1 MDRKSFGKLSLML
14 VAALLLSAC
23 GRISGGPSGGGDRVA
38 VVNWQR
44 AVSSHAE
51 YKKLQQGEG
60 ILKDLQ
66 EKRKG
71 QEDLAKTQLASLDR
85 LRNLR
90 KLSEASYQ
98 QADFDTHMVEL
109 REREN
114 KKLYEFMAQVE
125 AQVDEQ
131 LAPRTKAIEDS
142 YQLEI
147 FNLRTLLETVKMR
160 PSERA
165 AVEAK
170 LQAKQHERG
179 LKVAELKAEK
189 DALIEAQLAPYREGM
204 HKRMGEAAAAY
215 HKQLLEKQQ
224 GKDKREQE
232 LLSAAPKALSN
243 ALAIMDREIA
253 KQQEKNDQLKKKIDS
268 DISSQA
274 IKLAHEKGYT
284 IILKK
289 YKVNINADDI
299 TDVII
304 KNLPK

>member
-1 MDRKSFGKLSLML
+1 MDRYSFGKLSLML

-23 GRISGGPSGGGDRVA
+23 GRTPGAPVNGKDKLA
-38 VVNWQR
+38 VINWQR
-44 AVSSHAE
+44 AVSSHPD
-51 YKKLQQGEG
+51 YKKLQQGEK

-66 EKRKG
+66 EKRRS
-71 QEDLAKTQLASLDR
+71 QMDLAKAQLGSLEK

-90 KLSEASYQ
+90 RLSEESYQ
-98 QADFDTHMVEL
+98 RADFATHMVEI

-114 KKLYEFMAQVE
+114 KQLQHFVAQVE

-160 PSERA
+160 PSERK
-165 AVEAK
+165 AVEDK
-170 LQAKQHERG
+170 LKDKQHERG
-179 LKVAELKAEK
+179 REVA
-189 DALIEAQLAPYREGM
+189 ALQAKKNALMEAQLAPYREAM
-204 HKRMGEAAAAY
+204 QQRMAQAAAEY
-215 HKQLLEKQQ
+215 QKQLLERQQ

-232 LLSAAPKALSN
+232 LLSAAPKALHN
-243 ALAIMDREIA
+243 AVSIMDREIA
-253 KQQEKNDQLKKKIDS
+253 KQQESNSQLQKKIDS

-274 IKLAHEKGYT
+274 VKLAYEKGYT
-284 IILKK
+284 LILKK
-289 YKVNINADDI
+289 YKVNIKADDI
-299 TDVII
+299 TDTII

>member
-1 MDRKSFGKLSLML
+1 MDRYSFGKLSLML

-23 GRISGGPSGGGDRVA
+23 GRTPGAPVNGKDKLA
-38 VVNWQR
+38 VINWQQ
-44 AVSSHAE
+44 AVSSHPD
-51 YKKLQQGEG
+51 YKKLQQGEK

-71 QEDLAKTQLASLDR
+71 QEDLAKAQLGSLER
-85 LRNLR
+85 LRSLR

-98 QADFDTHMVEL
+98 QADFNTHMVEL

-114 KKLYEFMAQVE
+114 KRLQNFAAQVE

-160 PSERA
+160 PSERE

-170 LQAKQHERG
+170 LKAKQHERG
-179 LKVAELKAEK
+179 REVAALQAEK
-189 DALIEAQLAPYREGM
+189 NALMEKQLAPYREAM
-204 HKRMGEAAAAY
+204 QKRMAEAAAQY
-215 HKQLLEKQQ
+215 HKQLLEKHQ

-232 LLSAAPKALSN
+232 LLSAAPKALHN
-243 ALAIMDREIA
+243 ALAIMDREID
-253 KQQEKNDQLKKKIDS
+253 KQQEKNSQLQKKIDS
-268 DISSQA
+268 DITSQA
-274 IKLAHEKGYT
+274 VKLAHEQGYT
-284 IILKK
+284 LVLKK
-289 YKVNINADDI
+289 YKVNIKADDI
-299 TDVII
+299 TDTIV

>member
-1 MDRKSFGKLSLML
+1 MDRNSFGKLSLML
-14 VAALLLSAC
+14 LAALLVSAC
-23 GRISGGPSGGGDRVA
+23 GRTSGGLNGRDRVA

-44 AVSSHAE
+44 AVSSHPE

-60 ILKDLQ
+60 ILKDLL

-71 QEDLAKTQLASLDR
+71 QEDLAKAQLGSLER
-85 LRNLR
+85 LRSLR

-98 QADFDTHMVEL
+98 QADFNTHMVEL

-114 KKLYEFMAQVE
+114 KMLQDFVAQVE

-147 FNLRTLLETVKMR
+147 FNLRTLLDSVKMR
-160 PSERA
+160 PSERE

-170 LQAKQHERG
+170 LKAKQHERG
-179 LKVAELKAEK
+179 REVAKLKAEK
-189 DALIEAQLAPYREGM
+189 DALMEAQLAPYREAM
-204 HKRMGEAAAAY
+204 HKRMVEAAAAY

-224 GKDKREQE
+224 GKDKRPQE
-232 LLSAAPKALSN
+232 LLSAAPKALHN
-243 ALAIMDREIA
+243 ALAIMDREID
-253 KQQEKNDQLKKKIDS
+253 KQREKNEQLQKKIDR

-274 IKLAHEKGYT
+274 AKLAHENGYT
-284 IILKK
+284 IVFKR
-289 YKVNINADDI
+289 YKVNIKADDI
-299 TDVII
+299 TDRII
-304 KNLPK
+304 KDLPK